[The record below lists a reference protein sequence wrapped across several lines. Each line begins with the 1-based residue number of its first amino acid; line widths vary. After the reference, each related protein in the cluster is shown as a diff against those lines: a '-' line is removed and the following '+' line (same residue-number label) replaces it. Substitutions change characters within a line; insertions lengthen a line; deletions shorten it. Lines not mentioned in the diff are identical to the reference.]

1 VANAIGQLE
10 LFSLDSISTLPRLSS
25 DLKSLFQYLNHK
37 YWNSSLPHCRCE
49 WSNRMITTWGCYYPD
64 RKLIR
69 ISSFFKDRPLPELLA
84 LLCHEMIHIKY
95 RGHGIKFKREL
106 KRIGLEGD
114 MEASFPHLTE
124 LTQNRRRS
132 LRYLYECPLCKQ
144 RLRRRKIIHGYCAR
158 CYQSS
163 RWSKLK
169 LIRA

>member
-1 VANAIGQLE
+1 MADAIGQLE
-10 LFSLDSISTLPRLSS
+10 LFSPDSISLLAWPSY
-25 DLKSLFQYLNHK
+25 DLKSLFHYLNRK
-37 YWNSSLPHCRCE
+37 YWNGSLPHYRCE
-49 WSNRMITTWGCYYPD
+49 WSNRMITTWGCCYPD

-114 MEASFPHLTE
+114 IEASFPHLTG
-124 LTQNRRRS
+124 LTQSRRRS
-132 LRYLYECPLCKQ
+132 LRYLYECPSCKQ
-144 RLRRRKIIHGYCAR
+144 RLRRRKRIHGYCAR